1 MDTANYPHVTAI
13 LQMASLSDYSGIPEN
28 IMDAARNRGDVGH
41 QTCALYDDDN
51 LDIDTVDKRI
61 MPYLNAYIKFL
72 KDTGAI
78 IEAVEQ
84 PVQSDIFKY
93 QGTPDRIVVIGGKR
107 GVLEIKLTANFM
119 PSIVWQLAA
128 YQRAWSEQN
137 PKQKAVTRYAVRLLP
152 DGNYE
157 LPPKDFFRPGDFNV
171 FLAALVIVNAKK
183 ERGIKL

>member
-1 MDTANYPHVTAI
+1 M
-13 LQMASLSDYSGIPEN
+13 SDYPRVTSIIQAAGLSSYEGVPEN
-28 IMDAARNRGDVGH
+28 IMENARNRGDVGH
-41 QTCALYDDDN
+41 KTCELYDLKN
-51 LDIDTVDKRI
+51 LDMKSVDERI

-72 KDTGAI
+72 KDTGAK
-78 IEAVEQ
+78 IEAIEQ
-84 PVQSDIFKY
+84 PVRSDIFKY

-107 GVLEIKLTANFM
+107 GPLEIKLTAALM

-137 PKQKAVTRYAVRLLP
+137 PKQKAATRYAVRLLP

-171 FLAALVIVNAKK
+171 FLAALVICNAKR
-183 ERGIKL
+183 ERKI